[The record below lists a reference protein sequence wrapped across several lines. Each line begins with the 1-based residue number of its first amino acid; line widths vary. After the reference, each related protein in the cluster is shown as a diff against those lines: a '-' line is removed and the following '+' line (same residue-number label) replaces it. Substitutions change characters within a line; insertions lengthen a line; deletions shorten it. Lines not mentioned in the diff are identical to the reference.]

1 MSETDT
7 QSEKRGRP
15 RLALLFPLA
24 VFAVLAAIFLIKL
37 LSGGDPSA
45 IPSALIDKPVPEFSL
60 PALDGLNRDGTPV
73 PGLAAADLKG
83 RVSLVNIFASWCGPC
98 RQEHP
103 FLVQLGGDPR
113 IKLYGINYKDVPENA
128 RRFLGE
134 LGNPYAAVGVDD
146 RGRAAIDWGVYGV
159 PETFLIGPD
168 GIIRHKIVG
177 PLSERVLKEFLM
189 PEIEKLLADSGA
201 AGS

>member
-1 MSETDT
+1 VSETETKD
-7 QSEKRGRP
+7 EERRRP
-15 RLALLFPLA
+15 RLALLFPFA
-24 VFAVLAAIFLIKL
+24 VFATLAAIFLIKL
-37 LSGGDPSA
+37 LGGGDPSA

-60 PALDGLNRDGTPV
+60 PALEGLSRDGTPV
-73 PGLAAADLKG
+73 PGLSTADLKG

-103 FLVQLGGDPR
+103 FLEQLATDPR

-177 PLSERVLKEFLM
+177 PLSERALDEFLI
-189 PEIEKLLADSGA
+189 PEIEKLLAGG

>member
-1 MSETDT
+1 MSEMETKK
-7 QSEKRGRP
+7 EERRP
-15 RLALLFPLA
+15 RFALLFPLA
-24 VFAVLAAIFLIKL
+24 VFATLAAIFLIKL
-37 LSGGDPSA
+37 LAGGDPSA

-60 PALDGLNRDGTPV
+60 PALDGLNRDGAPV
-73 PGLAAADLKG
+73 PGFSTADLKG

-98 RQEHP
+98 RLEHP
-103 FLVQLGGDPR
+103 FLVRLGEDPR

-168 GIIRHKIVG
+168 GVIRHKIVG
-177 PLSERVLKEFLM
+177 PLSERALDEFLM
-189 PEIEKLLADSGA
+189 PEIEKLLAARGN

>member
-1 MSETDT
+1 MSDTETK
-7 QSEKRGRP
+7 EKERRRP
-15 RLALLFPLA
+15 RFALLFPFA
-24 VFAVLAAIFLIKL
+24 VFATLAAVFLAKL
-37 LSGGDPSA
+37 LMGGDPSA
-45 IPSALIDKPVPEFSL
+45 VPSALIDKPVPEFSL

-103 FLVQLGGDPR
+103 LLERLATDPR
-113 IKLYGINYKDVPENA
+113 IKVYGINYKDVPENA

-177 PLSERVLKEFLM
+177 PLSERALGELLI
-189 PEIEKLLADSGA
+189 PEIEKLLAGG

>member
-1 MSETDT
+1 VSETEPQQT
-7 QSEKRGRP
+7 EPGGR
-15 RLALLFPLA
+15 RFALLFPLA
-24 VFAVLAAIFLIKL
+24 VFATLAAIFLIKL
-37 LSGGDPSA
+37 LAGGDPSA

-73 PGLAAADLKG
+73 PGLSTADLKG

-103 FLVQLGGDPR
+103 FLVRLGEDPR

-168 GIIRHKIVG
+168 GVIRHKIVG
-177 PLSERVLKEFLM
+177 PLSERALNEFLI
-189 PEIEKLLADSGA
+189 PEIEKLLAA
-201 AGS
+201 R

>member
-1 MSETDT
+1 VSETETKD
-7 QSEKRGRP
+7 EERRRP
-15 RLALLFPLA
+15 RLALLFPFA
-24 VFAVLAAIFLIKL
+24 VFATLAAIFLIKL
-37 LSGGDPSA
+37 LGGGDPSA

-60 PALDGLNRDGTPV
+60 PALEGLSRDGTPV
-73 PGLAAADLKG
+73 PGLSTADLKG

-103 FLVQLGGDPR
+103 FLVQLGEDPR
-113 IKLYGINYKDVPENA
+113 IRLYGINYKDVPENA

-177 PLSERVLKEFLM
+177 PLSERALDEFLM
-189 PEIEKLLADSGA
+189 PEIEKLLAGGT
-201 AGS
+201 GS

>member
-1 MSETDT
+1 MTVTD
-7 QSEKRGRP
+7 ERKP
-15 RLALLFPLA
+15 RKLKLVYLLPLGLFLSLAL
-24 VFAVLAAIFLIKL
+24 IFLL
-37 LSGGDPSA
+37 RLGSDNDPSVV
-45 IPSALIDKPVPEFSL
+45 PSALVGQPAPPFELPPLEGAGVPGF
-60 PALDGLNRDGTPV
+60 ARGDLDGQVTV
-73 PGLAAADLKG
+73 
-83 RVSLVNIFASWCGPC
+83 VNIFASWCGPC

-103 FLVQLGGDPR
+103 FLVRLGEDPR

-168 GIIRHKIVG
+168 GVIRHKIVG
-177 PLSERVLKEFLM
+177 PLSERALDEFLM
-189 PEIEKLLADSGA
+189 PEIEKLLAARGN

>member
-1 MSETDT
+1 VSEAEP
-7 QSEKRGRP
+7 QQEAPRGP
-15 RLALLFPLA
+15 RFALLFPLA
-24 VFAVLAAIFLIKL
+24 VFATLAAIFLLKL
-37 LSGGDPSA
+37 LAGGDPSA

-60 PALDGLNRDGTPV
+60 PALEGLSRDGTPV
-73 PGLAAADLKG
+73 PGLATADLKG
-83 RVSLVNIFASWCGPC
+83 RVGLVNIFASWCGPC

-103 FLVQLGGDPR
+103 LLEQLARDPR

-159 PETFLIGPD
+159 PETFVIGPD
-168 GIIRHKIVG
+168 GIIRQKIVG
-177 PLSERVLKEFLM
+177 PLSERALDELLM
-189 PEIEKLLADSGA
+189 PEIEKLLSAR
-201 AGS
+201 

>member
-1 MSETDT
+1 MSESKTK
-7 QSEKRGRP
+7 EEERRRP
-15 RLALLFPLA
+15 RFALLFPLA
-24 VFAVLAAIFLIKL
+24 VFATLAAIFLVKL
-37 LSGGDPSA
+37 LSGGDPAA

-60 PALDGLNRDGTPV
+60 PALDGLNRDGAPV
-73 PGLAAADLKG
+73 PGFSSADLKG

-103 FLVQLGGDPR
+103 FLEQLGEDPR

-159 PETFLIGPD
+159 PETFLISPD
-168 GIIRHKIVG
+168 GVIRYKIVG
-177 PLSERVLKEFLM
+177 PLSQRALDEVLM
-189 PEIEKLLADSGA
+189 PEIEKLLAAASGA
-201 AGS
+201 GS